1 MARRGIML
9 LEVIVA
15 GVLLV
20 AMMAICLQML
30 HATAGQHRATEMRHT
45 AIREAANVMER
56 LGAVPWDDLT
66 VRGIAQMQLP
76 KDAGRHLP
84 GGKLEI
90 EIAEAAD
97 HPEAKR
103 ITVRIRW
110 QDRTGQLVRPVQL
123 VAWRYPARSD
133 PIHRVEP

>member
-1 MARRGIML
+1 MTRRGMML

-15 GVLLV
+15 GALLL

-30 HATAGQHRATEMRHT
+30 HAAAGQHRATEIRQT

-56 LGAVPWDDLT
+56 LAAVPWHDLT
-66 VRGIAQMQLP
+66 AEGTGQIKLSA
-76 KDAGRHLP
+76 DANRHLP
-84 GGKLEI
+84 GGKLDVELV
-90 EIAEAAD
+90 ESAD

-103 ITVRIRW
+103 IIVRVHW
-110 QDRTGQLVRPVQL
+110 KDRAGQPVRPVQL